1 MQKSVSRRVQVRVSA
16 LLALLLMA
24 EAAHVPLSEA
34 TAAPGEAI
42 CLEKAA
48 GKDYACMGWQ
58 KEEFG
63 VG

>member
-1 MQKSVSRRVQVRVSA
+1 MRVSA

>member
-1 MQKSVSRRVQVRVSA
+1 MNVSA

-42 CLEKAA
+42 CLEKAD
-48 GKDYACMGWQ
+48 GKDYTYIGWQ